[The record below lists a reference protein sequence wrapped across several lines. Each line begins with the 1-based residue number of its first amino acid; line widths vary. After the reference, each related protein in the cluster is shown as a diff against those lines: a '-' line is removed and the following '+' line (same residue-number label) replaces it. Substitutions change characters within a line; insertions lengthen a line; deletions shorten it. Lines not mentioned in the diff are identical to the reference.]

1 MKDLDSKE
9 DHLNNYDN
17 GIVFLERQL
26 KNCQVKLQEKSRMI
40 NKLYENINSV
50 RNETEKELSEI
61 REKQK
66 QDKKGN
72 NDKVFQLQNEIKDLN
87 DRLRVAIRE
96 QRKREKGYFN
106 ETKEFEE
113 KIKALKQFIEELQ
126 RDYNRVVENKKDLES
141 SYR

>member
-96 QRKREKGYFN
+96 QKKREKGYFN

>member
-1 MKDLDSKE
+1 
-9 DHLNNYDN
+9 
-17 GIVFLERQL
+17 
-26 KNCQVKLQEKSRMI
+26 MI